1 MKRVFGIILLVP
13 LFSFAQ
19 WKNMSRFNDV
29 GGSNFQLHVRNA
41 DDAFRLMSETLQK
54 NNYCNEKD
62 LVFKKGANM
71 PLYTYKVD
79 PLNNEFVY
87 VVMCL
92 RDHTGWN
99 ISFQYME
106 NRYRYFFDIM
116 EDNQRVHV
124 IYDPALAEL
133 K

>member
-1 MKRVFGIILLVP
+1 MNENHLSYILNHSKIGDT
-13 LFSFAQ
+13 LFI
-19 WKNMSRFNDV
+19 NDV
-29 GGSNFQLHVRNA
+29 IVK
-41 DDAFRLMSETLQK
+41 D
-54 NNYCNEKD
+54 EKD